1 MKIGIGLPNQVRNV
15 RARVIPDWA
24 SQAEKSGFST
34 LGTVG
39 RVAYPSVMDTIALAA
54 AAGATRVSYRD
65 SAENMRASDGEDS
78 WTRV

>member
-1 MKIGIGLPNQVRNV
+1 MKIGIGLPNQVRIV
-15 RARVIPDWA
+15 RACVIPDWA
-24 SQAEKSGFST
+24 SRAEKSGVSM

-54 AAGATRVSYRD
+54 AAGATRVSYWD

-78 WTRV
+78 WIRV

>member
-1 MKIGIGLPNQVRNV
+1 MTIGIGLPNQVRIV
-15 RARVIPDWA
+15 RACAIPDWA
-24 SQAEKSGFST
+24 SQAEKSGLST

-54 AAGATRVSYRD
+54 AAGATRVSYWD

-78 WTRV
+78 WIPV

>member
-1 MKIGIGLPNQVRNV
+1 M
-15 RARVIPDWA
+15 
-24 SQAEKSGFST
+24 

-54 AAGATRVSYRD
+54 AAGATRVSYWD

-78 WTRV
+78 WIRV